1 MFVIIEAIHLL
12 DDGSR
17 AADTKYTRL
26 LSSRPAAPFPSILR
40 LSNGRRLYLNEA
52 VMMRI
57 TSTIS
62 IPDREL
68 EFEFF
73 RASGPGGQNV
83 NKVATAVQLRFD
95 VRRSP
100 SLPED
105 VRRRLIHLAGRRLT
119 EDGILILLGRR
130 FRTQDQNRA
139 DALARLKELI
149 ARAAVTPKRRKPT
162 RPTGSSRERRL
173 QTKRRIAQRKS
184 SRLRRHIGDE

>member
-1 MFVIIEAIHLL
+1 
-12 DDGSR
+12 
-17 AADTKYTRL
+17 
-26 LSSRPAAPFPSILR
+26 
-40 LSNGRRLYLNEA
+40 
-52 VMMRI
+52 MMRI